1 MTISFWQ
8 SIIKCVIL
16 AALIEFSR
24 CFQSVFKVPM
34 NAAGRKVLSK
44 FVLME
49 KRLIANNRWQRN
61 IQEMFWR

>member
-1 MTISFWQ
+1 
-8 SIIKCVIL
+8 
-16 AALIEFSR
+16 
-24 CFQSVFKVPM
+24 M
-34 NAAGRKVLSK
+34 NAAGREVLSK